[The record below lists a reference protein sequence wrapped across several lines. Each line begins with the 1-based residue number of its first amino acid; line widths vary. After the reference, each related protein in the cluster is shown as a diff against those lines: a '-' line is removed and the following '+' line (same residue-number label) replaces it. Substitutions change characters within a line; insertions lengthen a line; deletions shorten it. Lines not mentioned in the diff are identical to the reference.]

1 MKRAK
6 ITALFILNIPLICY
20 TNPVSKNKI
29 IIILGLT
36 VAILPFLGF
45 PGSFK
50 SPAYFLLGGA
60 IAYITFQEN
69 RHRRKHSPLKKI
81 RKSKDVISVPVG
93 NGSFPAS
100 AGKQTITSLVEPEL
114 NEDRS

>member
-1 MKRAK
+1 M
-6 ITALFILNIPLICY
+6 
-20 TNPVSKNKI
+20 SKSKI
-29 IIILGLT
+29 IIILGLA

-60 IAYITFQEN
+60 IAYITFQEH
-69 RHRRKHSPLKKI
+69 RHKKKHSSLKKI
-81 RKSKDVISVPVG
+81 RKNKDAVSVSVG

-100 AGKQTITSLVEPEL
+100 AGKQTITNLVEPESNS
-114 NEDRS
+114 NEES

>member
-1 MKRAK
+1 M
-6 ITALFILNIPLICY
+6 
-20 TNPVSKNKI
+20 SKSKI
-29 IIILGLT
+29 IIILGLM
-36 VAILPFLGF
+36 VAVLPFLGF

-69 RHRRKHSPLKKI
+69 RHKRKHSPFKRV
-81 RKSKDVISVPVG
+81 RKSKDSVTVPVTTI
-93 NGSFPAS
+93 SLPTS